1 MIGSHVE
8 ADGDDRAASPR
19 QPGLGGDA
27 ARGGRGS
34 LGGASQVAA
43 EGPVLPGGARGAAHL
58 PGDLALADDHGFQA
72 GCRREKI
79 DEAGAAPQMPH
90 PYVGARGARGGGELA
105 LYRVLERLGVGR
117 GRSVDVDGDAIA
129 GAQDHDSAHLRQ
141 RAHEGRAEVG
151 RSGEPGDVVEGGVA
165 VVRGKHMNSHNASI

>member
-8 ADGDDRAASPR
+8 ADGDDRAARSR
-19 QPGLGGDA
+19 QPGFGGDA

-43 EGPVLPGGARGAAHL
+43 EGPILPGGARGAAHL
-58 PGDLALADDHGFQA
+58 PGDLALADDHGFQP

-79 DEAGAAPQMPH
+79 DEAVVTPQVAQLH
-90 PYVGARGARGGGELA
+90 VGARRAGGGGELA
-105 LYRVLERLGVGR
+105 LYRVLERVGVGR
-117 GRSVDVDGDAIA
+117 GRGVDVDGDAVA
-129 GAQDHDSAHLRQ
+129 CAQDHDSAHLRQ